1 VSFLRNLLLLLVA
14 AAMAAV
20 GVLFALQNPD
30 PVPLDIL
37 FMKLPPRS
45 LALWVLAALAIGGL
59 LGLALSSFAMLRLR
73 ARLATARRQLAGSQS
88 ELERLRTTGLATR
101 E

>member
-14 AAMAAV
+14 VAMAAV

-37 FMKLPPRS
+37 FMKLPERS

-59 LGLALSSFAMLRLR
+59 LGMGLSLFAVLRLR
-73 ARLATARRQLAGSQS
+73 ARAASLRRQLARSQS
-88 ELERLRTTGLATR
+88 QVERLKTTGLATR